1 MTVVVSSGVYVHT
14 FSISEQF
21 QQLFNYIQNNKKEN
35 LIIQTLAFN
44 ALFKEFCNS
53 SSFLIFELLILFINL
68 YTTEPYN

>member
-53 SSFLIFELLILFINL
+53 IFELLILFINL
-68 YTTEPYN
+68 YTAEPYN